1 MAIEWSSD
9 LEIGVE
15 DIDLQHRELI
25 DRINILLHA
34 CGEGKGGHEVRH
46 LIAFLED
53 YVITHFSRE
62 ERVMREHNFPAYAS
76 HKTEHEFYVARISE
90 LKQLFRTEGGNIQV
104 VLMAINASVSWLSNH
119 IRKTDKAIGLFLM
132 NRPAQGKAAPV
143 GRTAA

>member
-1 MAIEWSSD
+1 MAIEWSRD

-15 DIDLQHRELI
+15 EIDLQHRELI

-34 CGEGKGGHEVRH
+34 CGEGKGSQEVRH

-62 ERVMREHNFPAYAS
+62 ERVMRENDFPAYAS
-76 HKTEHEFYVARISE
+76 HKSEHDFYVSRISE
-90 LKQLFRTEGGNIQV
+90 LKQLFHAEGGNIHI
-104 VLMAINASVSWLSNH
+104 VLMAINASVSWLSHH

-132 NRPAQGKAAPV
+132 NRAPRETAV
-143 GRTAA
+143 SAGPTAA